1 MILNKIGFEDQGLLS
16 YELKF
21 IDIFYFFL
29 VVFACLLVLNIN
41 IVFYGF
47 ILGKRLG
54 LVFDWF
60 QVYPPVKIC
69 SSLLLLQ
76 PEGACKIP

>member
-1 MILNKIGFEDQGLLS
+1 MILNKIGFEDQVLLS

-60 QVYPPVKIC
+60 
-69 SSLLLLQ
+69 SSLSS
-76 PEGACKIP
+76 G

>member
-41 IVFYGF
+41 IVFM
-47 ILGKRLG
+47 G
-54 LVFDWF
+54 LF
-60 QVYPPVKIC
+60 
-69 SSLLLLQ
+69 
-76 PEGACKIP
+76 

>member
-60 QVYPPVKIC
+60 
-69 SSLLLLQ
+69 SSLSS
-76 PEGACKIP
+76 G

>member
-1 MILNKIGFEDQGLLS
+1 
-16 YELKF
+16 
-21 IDIFYFFL
+21 

-47 ILGKRLG
+47 NLGKRLG

-60 QVYPPVKIC
+60 
-69 SSLLLLQ
+69 SSLSS
-76 PEGACKIP
+76 G